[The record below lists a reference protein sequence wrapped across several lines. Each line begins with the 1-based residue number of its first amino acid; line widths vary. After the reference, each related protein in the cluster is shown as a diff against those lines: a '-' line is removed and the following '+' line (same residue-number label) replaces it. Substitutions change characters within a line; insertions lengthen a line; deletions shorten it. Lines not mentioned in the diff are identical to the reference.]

1 MNNFNTNNYMI
12 IKKAISTEMTQFI
25 YEYICLRRK
34 IATYMFEKKL
44 IPPFSKQFGH
54 WQDPQV
60 LNTYTIYGDT
70 IMETLLLKLKP
81 LMEKQLEQELIE
93 MYSYCR
99 IYKKDDV
106 LDRHKDRMSCEIS
119 TTLNLGGDPWPIYLS
134 PDENVGIAET
144 NGGVKG
150 ITTSSNAKGLKVDL
164 EPGDMLVY
172 RGCILEHWR
181 ESFQGNDC
189 AQVFLHYN
197 IKNENSEKNKYDKR
211 EFIGVPDL

>member
-34 IATYMFEKKL
+34 IATHMFEKKL

-60 LNTYTIYGDT
+60 PNTYTVYGDT
-70 IMETLLLKLKP
+70 VMEILLLKLKP
-81 LMEKQLEQELIE
+81 IMEKKVEQELIE

-106 LDRHKDRMSCEIS
+106 LYRHRDRTSCEIS
-119 TTLNLGGDPWPIYLS
+119 TTLFLGGDPWPIYLD
-134 PDENVGIAET
+134 PAQDKDHV
-144 NGGVKG
+144 
-150 ITTSSNAKGLKVDL
+150 KVDL
-164 EPGDMLVY
+164 DPGDMLIY
-172 RGCILEHWR
+172 KGCLLEHWR

>member
-70 IMETLLLKLKP
+70 VMETLLLKLKP

-119 TTLNLGGDPWPIYLS
+119 TTLNLGGDPWPIYLDPTKGKDQS
-134 PDENVGIAET
+134 GIKIEL
-144 NGGVKG
+144 
-150 ITTSSNAKGLKVDL
+150 NA
-164 EPGDMLVY
+164 GDMLIY

-197 IKNENSEKNKYDKR
+197 IKNENSEKIKYDKR
-211 EFIGVPDL
+211 EFIGVPYT